1 MKTNNLIVSIL
12 AVLLLSPIN
21 VNADDYY
28 TGGGY
33 DPKAAEK
40 AEAEA
45 IAKQAI
51 EDEKLDRIE
60 RKKAAAKKK
69 RRDKIASDKKAEKL
83 RKELLPENLATLKEH
98 ELCIK
103 AGKYSNNDGFKNIIS
118 ELKRRSTSYDE
129 LSIRNKQIKINGFE
143 CDVFAA
149 YGLPQRYNRRV
160 SVRGT
165 SVQFVYNRT
174 YVYTDNGIITSWSD

>member
-1 MKTNNLIVSIL
+1 MKTNNLIALYLV
-12 AVLLLSPIN
+12 ALLFSSIN
-21 VNADDYY
+21 VNAEEYY

-33 DPKAAEK
+33 DPVAAEK
-40 AEAEA
+40 AEKEA
-45 IAKQAI
+45 KARQAI
-51 EDEKLDRIE
+51 EDEKQNKIE
-60 RKKAAAKKK
+60 RKKAAAEKQ

-103 AGKYSNNDGFKNIIS
+103 AGKHSNNDGFKNIIS

-160 SVRGT
+160 SARGT